1 VGSVVVALCL
11 PFVAALGWD
20 DYSHLSQYISELG
33 AQGAPNGALV
43 SLGFVAVGLLI
54 LVSTAV
60 MVVGVERPRLAL
72 VGIVLIGGGLGGS
85 YAITG
90 LARCDA
96 GCPESGP
103 VSTAQEIH
111 NAVGV
116 PGYVVAIAGVLV
128 FAIGVRRMRR
138 WRGESNLWFL
148 AAAVLVV
155 LATLTPAMDSWRGA
169 LQRLIE
175 LVLLTC
181 LVAAGRIAPAPTRGA
196 PDN

>member
-1 VGSVVVALCL
+1 MGSVVVALCL

-85 YAITG
+85 
-90 LARCDA
+90 
-96 GCPESGP
+96 
-103 VSTAQEIH
+103 
-111 NAVGV
+111 
-116 PGYVVAIAGVLV
+116 
-128 FAIGVRRMRR
+128 
-138 WRGESNLWFL
+138 
-148 AAAVLVV
+148 
-155 LATLTPAMDSWRGA
+155 
-169 LQRLIE
+169 
-175 LVLLTC
+175 
-181 LVAAGRIAPAPTRGA
+181 
-196 PDN
+196 